1 MIQIIMITLFIILV
15 RREYK
20 NEQKEYRQKY
30 GMSKKEFLAMRKRM
44 NPEGK
49 TSLRQWIQ
57 DLAKN

>member
-1 MIQIIMITLFIILV
+1 MITLFIILV